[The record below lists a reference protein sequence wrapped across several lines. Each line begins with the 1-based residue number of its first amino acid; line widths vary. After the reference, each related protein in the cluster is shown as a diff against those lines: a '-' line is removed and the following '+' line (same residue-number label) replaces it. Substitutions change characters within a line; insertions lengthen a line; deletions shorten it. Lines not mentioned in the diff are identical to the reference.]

1 MVIISTGRGG
11 YGGRGGSSYS
21 WTETHYSYTDSR
33 GYAHYTT
40 TSHFNPGM
48 SRKACLI
55 QNLLSYSIHFFFIL
69 GGSSGPSGSPGRRP
83 THPLY
88 NGISGIDGIFRFL
101 IEDR

>member
-11 YGGRGGSSYS
+11 YGGRGGSGYH
-21 WTETHYSYTDSR
+21 WAVTHSSTD
-33 GYAHYTT
+33 T
-40 TSHFNPGM
+40 TSHYNPGT

-69 GGSSGPSGSPGRRP
+69 GGISGPSGSPGRRP
-83 THPLY
+83 TDPLY
-88 NGISGIDGIFRFL
+88 DGISGIDGNFRFL